1 MNNKIKFIFIFLAL
15 ISVFYL
21 IFVSPFF
28 PNQNGNLGHDYDI
41 WFPRM
46 LSGVYHYFENG
57 LTEIPWFTPSCC
69 GGTLLYAN
77 PQYLF
82 FSIPQ
87 FLNFYFDPI
96 TTIKITI
103 LIFASLGFL
112 GAFLLT
118 KNVFNLSKSSSI
130 FMASFFLFN
139 GFFAYRMIIGHL
151 GYHSY
156 MLLPFIAYFLFQP
169 NQQASFTKNLFL
181 AFSSS
186 LLFSYVL
193 YSGSVHLLLPIS
205 ISLVAI
211 LLLALIQD
219 IEVNDQKS
227 RIIITM
233 IFILCITASKLN
245 ISFETLETFARD
257 YYPLPGIDGITYSLW
272 VPIKS
277 IFFGPFTWMDTN
289 NIFTNSKWTIQ
300 RHELELSITF
310 IPLMII
316 ILGGTLTISE
326 RANLSRRQKIY
337 SLGLFLLCLLPLLI
351 NFYNPTWNAILKDI
365 PIIRNSVMLVRWYI
379 IYIPLFL
386 LIAAIILNKLKYKKF
401 IIPILIILMIY
412 MKYDEDKNYY
422 LEQSYDPEMAIT
434 AYNTFKESLM
444 VPTISHITNQREL
457 EFKDGKR
464 LQGRDEMMGFG
475 MSQINCNESL
485 FGYLHEDF
493 KKKGLLQINT
503 AVTNLSNERYNM
515 KNPACYVFP
524 EENNCSPGDHFTFE
538 QKEELMSFVS
548 YKGFDFNMT
557 KEQHIFNWLS
567 LIAFTIS
574 SFYILIYILKVFI
587 FKVLN

>member
-1 MNNKIKFIFIFLAL
+1 
-15 ISVFYL
+15 
-21 IFVSPFF
+21 
-28 PNQNGNLGHDYDI
+28 
-41 WFPRM
+41 
-46 LSGVYHYFENG
+46 
-57 LTEIPWFTPSCC
+57 
-69 GGTLLYAN
+69 
-77 PQYLF
+77 
-82 FSIPQ
+82 
-87 FLNFYFDPI
+87 
-96 TTIKITI
+96 
-103 LIFASLGFL
+103 
-112 GAFLLT
+112 
-118 KNVFNLSKSSSI
+118 
-130 FMASFFLFN
+130 MASFFLFN

-193 YSGSVHLLLPIS
+193 YSGGVHLLLPIS

-557 KEQHIFNWLS
+557 KEQHFFNWLS